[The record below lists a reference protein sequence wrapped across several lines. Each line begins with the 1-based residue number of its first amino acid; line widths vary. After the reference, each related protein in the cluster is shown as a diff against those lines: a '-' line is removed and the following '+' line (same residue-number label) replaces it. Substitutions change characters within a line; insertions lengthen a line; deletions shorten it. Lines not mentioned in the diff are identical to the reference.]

1 MNGNNNEAKNSDFCG
16 ARAGERRYAELP
28 QEFDTRGSW
37 RAGRPPD
44 LFAREENGTGAEIS
58 DFCGARSGQRWIFEL
73 PRGND
78 ARGSWRAGRPPDL
91 PAREKTGPCCQLL
104 RMRPFGPYIAGLRP
118 ATPQS
123 PERLRSTPFDCVAIA
138 PCCFAFRKA
147 VLSHAL
153 AAMTALNKCAGQAGR
168 EALAAQD
175 AYPVRKQTITE
186 KLSVLTVPAQSKR
199 PECAQFSGRYRFF
212 KCLLSKCAQFSGRYP
227 QNFGHYHRSKLRS
240 IHTAQQFPH
249 CPTAF
254 IFRPFPLRKKSPLDP
269 LSPWGWFALTY

>member
-91 PAREKTGPCCQLL
+91 LAREKAKPCCQLL
-104 RMRPFGPYIAGLRP
+104 RTRPCGPYLSGFARQLLNRRSGS
-118 ATPQS
+118 A
-123 PERLRSTPFDCVAIA
+123 RLRSTASQS
-138 PCCFAFRKA
+138 
-147 VLSHAL
+147 LL
-153 AAMTALNKCAGQAGR
+153 AALRNA
-168 EALAAQD
+168 
-175 AYPVRKQTITE
+175 KQ
-186 KLSVLTVPAQSKR
+186 SS
-199 PECAQFSGRYRFF
+199 
-212 KCLLSKCAQFSGRYP
+212 
-227 QNFGHYHRSKLRS
+227 HMRSRRS
-240 IHTAQQFPH
+240 PRL
-249 CPTAF
+249 CP
-254 IFRPFPLRKKSPLDP
+254 
-269 LSPWGWFALTY
+269 